1 MPEAIGFILGFDPG
15 GADRFGWSVCSA
27 GADRLQ
33 RPLKTGL
40 ADDAWDALNTG
51 EARQS
56 RAPDLPGRI
65 HQVLAAGIDAPLS
78 SLGQE
83 KE

>member
-40 ADDAWDALNTG
+40 ADDAWDALNQVKK
-51 EARQS
+51 QS
-56 RAPDLPGRI
+56 RDFDLPGI
-65 HQVLAAGIDAPLS
+65 HGPGRGHRCSTV
-78 SLGQE
+78 LGQE
-83 KE
+83 GE